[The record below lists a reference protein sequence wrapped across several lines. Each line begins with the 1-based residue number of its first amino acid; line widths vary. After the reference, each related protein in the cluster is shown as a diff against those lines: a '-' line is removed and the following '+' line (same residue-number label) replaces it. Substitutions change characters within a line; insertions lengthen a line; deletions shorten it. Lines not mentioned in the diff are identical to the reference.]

1 LVRDWVV
8 AVPAVVDPVAL
19 VEVQV
24 VQLVPRPLLLLLR
37 PRQLLLQVGRLLL
50 FCLLLPLLLLKMVDW
65 VAVARAVVALL
76 LAVVKVAEE
85 IVAAVAVRLGAVLR
99 ADVTAVD
106 VTAD

>member
-24 VQLVPRPLLLLLR
+24 VLLGLRPLPLLL
-37 PRQLLLQVGRLLL
+37 PRQPLLLVGRLLL
-50 FCLLLPLLLLKMVDW
+50 YCLLLHLLPLKMVDW

-76 LAVVKVAEE
+76 LAVARVAEE

-99 ADVTAVD
+99 ADVTVVVAI
-106 VTAD
+106 AD